1 MKKIFLYFGLLTI
14 FLIFLTLTILSTV
27 GIETNKFNNLIYN
40 KINQSNNDIKL
51 DLNKIKFKIDIK
63 KIGLFLETKKP
74 KVNYRETFLPV
85 NSIKVYID
93 FLPLI
98 KSDIKIKKI
107 NLILDEINIKDL
119 KKISKAFKPSNIKSF
134 LNNKIDEGKLDTEI
148 DIFFNDD
155 NLLDNF
161 IAKGFVSDLKVR
173 INKKYHFE
181 KYKFWFFC

>member
-1 MKKIFLYFGLLTI
+1 M
-14 FLIFLTLTILSTV
+14 STV

-51 DLNKIKFKIDIK
+51 DLNKIKFKVDIK

-119 KKISKAFKPSNIKSF
+119 QKYQKLSNHQTLRVF
-134 LNNKIDEGKLDTEI
+134 
-148 DIFFNDD
+148 
-155 NLLDNF
+155 
-161 IAKGFVSDLKVR
+161 
-173 INKKYHFE
+173 
-181 KYKFWFFC
+181 